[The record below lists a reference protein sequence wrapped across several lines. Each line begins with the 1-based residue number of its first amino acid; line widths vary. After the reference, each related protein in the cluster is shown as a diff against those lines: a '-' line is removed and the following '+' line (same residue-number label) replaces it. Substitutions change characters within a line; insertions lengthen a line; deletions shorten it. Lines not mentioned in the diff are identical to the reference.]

1 MVAEPG
7 LESKYAAALSAFRVR
22 LRARNRLRK
31 TWGRASR
38 MIILA
43 LRRWVVVRL
52 GSLRSDRLG
61 HYSMDTEVA
70 LCDLDA
76 RKVSAHGRFLDI
88 WFDNPPI
95 CNRALQAMWRRKLRV
110 WPRWVAG
117 PAFAAIESAGDSDHI
132 VSGTVN
138 RDVKDQLV
146 RFPPHVSFLP
156 GELKEARRQL
166 EALGIPADAEFVCLH
181 NRDAHYLMTANPEI
195 DWSYHDYRDSEIA
208 SYLLAAEALAD
219 RGYWVVRMGAG
230 AAAPLESGHSRVID
244 YARSG
249 HRSDLLDIYLAAHC
263 RFFLSTGSGIDGV
276 AEMFRRPQLYVNYL
290 PTGGAHVWLP
300 SSMVVF
306 KHQLDSITGEGLS
319 LAQILKRGTMYADES
334 RHYIEASVSLRDN
347 SAEEIRDAAID
358 MDDYLSDPTS
368 PSEDDDQLNSSFW
381 SQYPLDPAV
390 HSPSLRMRVPG
401 SYLRANPGLY
411 S

>member
-1 MVAEPG
+1 MVSEPR
-7 LESKYAAALSAFRVR
+7 LQSKYAAAISEFRVR
-22 LRARNRLRK
+22 LRARHRLRVAC
-31 TWGRASR
+31 GSASR

-61 HYSMDTEVA
+61 HYSMDTELA
-70 LCDLDA
+70 LCDVDA
-76 RKVSAHGRFLDI
+76 QRASSRGRFLDI

-95 CNRALQAMWRRKLRV
+95 CNRALQAMWRRELRV
-110 WPRWVAG
+110 WPRWVAE
-117 PAFAAIESAGDSDHI
+117 PAFAAIKSAGDSDHI

-138 RDVKDQLV
+138 RDVKDQMV

-156 GELKEARRQL
+156 GELAEARHQL
-166 EALGIPADAEFVCLH
+166 MALGIPADAEFVCLH
-181 NRDAHYLMTANPEI
+181 NRDAHYLTTALPRV

-230 AAAPLESGHSRVID
+230 AAAPLESDHSRVID

-249 HRSDLLDIYLAAHC
+249 HRSDLLDIYLAARC

-276 AEMFRRPQLYVNYL
+276 AEMFRRPQLYVNHV
-290 PTGGAHVWLP
+290 PIGNAHTWLP
-300 SSMVVF
+300 SSMVIF
-306 KHQLDSITGEGLS
+306 KHHLDAVTGEP
-319 LAQILKRGTMYADES
+319 LALKDILQRGTMYADEL
-334 RHYIEASVSLRDN
+334 RYYTDASVILEDN

-358 MDDYLSDPTS
+358 MDNYLADPTCLS
-368 PSEDDDQLNSSFW
+368 EEDDRLNATFW
-381 SQYPLDPAV
+381 SHFPLDPAR
-390 HSPSLRMRVPG
+390 HSAGLRMRVPG
-401 SYLRANPGLY
+401 SFLRANPGLCA
-411 S
+411 